1 MILEALVRYL
11 HFISILTLVAAVAGQ
26 QLLIRE
32 RLPRREIR
40 RLAVLDA
47 IYGVSAITVVLAG
60 LTLWFWTGKNPE
72 FYSYNW
78 IFLTKVGLAL
88 LLGIVSIH
96 PTLFFARNRK
106 GDNLEELID
115 VPSSVR
121 GVIRFELLLLVLI
134 PLGAVLMARG
144 IGYFG

>member
-1 MILEALVRYL
+1 MILEALIRYL
-11 HFISILTLVAAVAGQ
+11 HFISILTLVAAVVGQ
-26 QLLIRE
+26 QLLIRD

-40 RLAVLDA
+40 RLAVLDV
-47 IYGVSAITVVLAG
+47 IYGISAITVVLAG
-60 LTLWFWTGKNPE
+60 LTLWFWIGKRPE

-78 IFLTKVGLAL
+78 IFLTKVGLAI
-88 LLGIVSIH
+88 LLGILSIH

-106 GDNLEELID
+106 GENHEEMID
-115 VPSSVR
+115 IPVSVR
-121 GVIRFELLLLVLI
+121 SVIRFELLLLVLI